1 MHRPRPARSSTPT
14 PGTAGGFSL
23 IELLAVIALLAMVVL
38 IVSSAPTPGRFRG
51 EGMVALRQIAAGL
64 REARSRAIAEN
75 REVVFALDV
84 EGRRYRIGSGPA
96 DALPAGIDLVLD
108 TVREEQIGATSG
120 GIRFFP
126 DGSSSGGRII
136 LERGP
141 RRESIA
147 VHWLTGRIVIDDR

>member
-1 MHRPRPARSSTPT
+1 MHRLRPARSYPA
-14 PGTAGGFSL
+14 PGSAGGFSL

-38 IVSSAPTPGRFRG
+38 IVSSASAPGRFRG
-51 EGMVALRQIAAGL
+51 EGLVALRQIAAGL
-64 REARSRAIAEN
+64 REARSQAIAQN
-75 REVVFALDV
+75 REVVFTLDV
-84 EGRRYRIGSGPA
+84 QQGCYRVGAGPTKP
-96 DALPAGIDLVLD
+96 LPAGVDLVLD
-108 TVREEQIGATSG
+108 TVRAEQIGATSG

-141 RRESIA
+141 AQETIA